1 MSQVL
6 KKKIYFLFSRKMD
19 LSKKEAKGKQCQ
31 NLLHLNSLKYILD
44 LETLTFQISFSRILH
59 HKRENLNIFS
69 WSGEAIEI
77 EILFCS
83 KIPPYNSIS
92 ILT

>member
-1 MSQVL
+1 
-6 KKKIYFLFSRKMD
+6 MD
-19 LSKKEAKGKQCQ
+19 LSKKEAKRKQCQ

-44 LETLTFQISFSRILH
+44 LETLMFQIGFSLILH
-59 HKRENLNIFS
+59 HKRENLKLTS
-69 WSGEAIEI
+69 SPEVGEAIEI
-77 EILFCS
+77 KILFCS